1 MCSNLSS
8 GFFLFVFFPSLKETA
23 YIKSAHQSIL
33 SYSFL
38 GGGGGASPGISA
50 ALTLSITVTT
60 PTLPWLVDFCHLA
73 FTTP

>member
-38 GGGGGASPGISA
+38 GGGGGRLLG
-50 ALTLSITVTT
+50 
-60 PTLPWLVDFCHLA
+60 LVLL
-73 FTTP
+73 